1 METNQHLFKELEAA
15 ERLFSDGSIKNAQKR
30 LRNVLKESKALDKIP
45 NKLRHKINAAI
56 IIAALILCLNLLGI
70 LSKALDSLRTFLSL
84 F

>member
-45 NKLRHKINAAI
+45 NKLRHKINCLLYTSDAA
-56 IIAALILCLNLLGI
+56 
-70 LSKALDSLRTFLSL
+70 DED
-84 F
+84 

>member
-56 IIAALILCLNLLGI
+56 SNQDILMKYHLLQQI
-70 LSKALDSLRTFLSL
+70 LKEMN
-84 F
+84 